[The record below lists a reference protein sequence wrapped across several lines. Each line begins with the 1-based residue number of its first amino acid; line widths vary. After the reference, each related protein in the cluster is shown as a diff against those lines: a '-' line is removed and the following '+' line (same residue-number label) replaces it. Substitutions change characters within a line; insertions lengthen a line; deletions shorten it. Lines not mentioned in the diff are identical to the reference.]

1 VHGETA
7 KEDAIMELT
16 GQRCVACQ
24 KGAPQATDEEIA
36 RWLPQLD
43 DGWEIVEID
52 GEKRLRRTIKTKNF
66 ASALALADVI
76 GAAAEAEAH
85 HPALLVEW
93 GKLTV
98 SWWTHK
104 IGGLHRNDFI
114 MAAKTDELA
123 KEQSG

>member
-1 VHGETA
+1 
-7 KEDAIMELT
+7 MELT

-24 KGAPQATDEEIA
+24 KGAPQATAEETA

-43 DGWEIVEID
+43 AGWEIVEID

-66 ASALALADVI
+66 AASLALADAI
-76 GAAAEAEAH
+76 GVAAEADGH

-123 KEQSG
+123 KDASR